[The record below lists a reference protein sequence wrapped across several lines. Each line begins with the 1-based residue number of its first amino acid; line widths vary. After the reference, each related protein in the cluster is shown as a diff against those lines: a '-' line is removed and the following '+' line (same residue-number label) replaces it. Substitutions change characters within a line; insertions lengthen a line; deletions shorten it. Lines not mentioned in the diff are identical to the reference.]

1 MRTVMIYISLP
12 VHTQPA
18 VVAAQLHNFAAF
30 LPQAVVVLH
39 VSAEARFTLPELR
52 AALRRA
58 RCSNMVL
65 NPTRG
70 STGWGRILEAHLA
83 NVAFIRGLGD
93 ARRVCLHASNDMLVR
108 PGLSAWLARA
118 GNLFHQRP
126 IAPGSYWRFADAA
139 LADPAL
145 RTLCRRLG
153 GAPLNGSQVEGASY
167 QADWIFEIAALL
179 AGAVGQRP
187 PRPYP
192 REEVWLS
199 TVAEALGAP
208 RTATPYVFSEIH
220 RFDRVHWRW
229 RRRLAPLLDGEGG
242 ARALLRR
249 VLEHVLIRS
258 GFHRIDRCW
267 VDRVAQ
273 DRSEL
278 LAPYEWLSDGNNV
291 WRVHEP
297 HGLFGVKRVPRR
309 VDAPLR
315 SYIDALAAAHRGALP
330 PPPPLAR

>member
-1 MRTVMIYISLP
+1 
-12 VHTQPA
+12 
-18 VVAAQLHNFAAF
+18 
-30 LPQAVVVLH
+30 VVLH
-39 VSAEARFTLPELR
+39 VSAEARFSLAELR

-58 RCSNMVL
+58 GCRNVVL

-83 NVAFIRGLGD
+83 NVALIRTLGD
-93 ARRVCLHASNDMLVR
+93 ASRVCLHASNDMLVR
-108 PGLSAWLARA
+108 AGLSAWLARA

-126 IAPGSYWRFADAA
+126 ITPGSYWRFADAA
-139 LADPAL
+139 LADPAP
-145 RTLCRRLG
+145 RALCRRLG

-167 QADWIFEIAALL
+167 QADWLFEIAAVL
-179 AGAVGQRP
+179 AGALGQRP

-208 RTATPYVFSEIH
+208 RTGTPYVFSEIH

-229 RRRLAPLLDGEGG
+229 RQRLVPLIEGG
-242 ARALLRR
+242 GAARAFLRR
-249 VLEHVLIRS
+249 VLEHLLIRS
-258 GFHRIDRCW
+258 GFHRIDRRW

-278 LAPYEWLSDGNNV
+278 LAPYEWLSDGNNI

-309 VDAPLR
+309 VNAPLR
-315 SYIDALAAAHRGALP
+315 SYIDALAAAHGGARP
-330 PPPPLAR
+330 PTPPLTG

>member
-1 MRTVMIYISLP
+1 MIYVSLP

-18 VVAAQLHNFAAF
+18 VIVGQLRNFAAF
-30 LPQAVVVLH
+30 LPPAVVVLH
-39 VSAEARFTLPELR
+39 VSAEARFTVTELR
-52 AALRRA
+52 AWLRRA
-58 RCSNMVL
+58 RCRNVVL
-65 NPTRG
+65 NPARG

-93 ARRVCLHASNDMLVR
+93 ARRICLHASNDLLVR
-108 PGLSAWLARA
+108 PGLPQWLARP
-118 GNLFHQRP
+118 GNLFHRRP
-126 IAPGSYWRFADAA
+126 IAPGSDWRFADAA

-145 RTLCRRLG
+145 AAVCRRLG
-153 GAPLNGSQVEGASY
+153 GAAVNGSQVEGASY
-167 QADWIFEIAALL
+167 EADWLFEIAAVL
-179 AGAVGQRP
+179 AGAAGQRP

-208 RTATPYVFSEIH
+208 RAGTPYVFSEIH

-229 RRRLAPLLDGEGG
+229 RRRLAPLLDGGG
-242 ARALLRR
+242 VARAFLGR
-249 VLEHVLIRS
+249 VLEHLLIRS
-258 GFHRIDRCW
+258 GFHRIDRRW
-267 VDRVAQ
+267 VDRVAG
-273 DRSEL
+273 DRAEL

-309 VDAPLR
+309 ANAPLR
-315 SYIDALAAAHRGALP
+315 TYIDALAAAQGGAP
-330 PPPPLAR
+330 PLPPLAG